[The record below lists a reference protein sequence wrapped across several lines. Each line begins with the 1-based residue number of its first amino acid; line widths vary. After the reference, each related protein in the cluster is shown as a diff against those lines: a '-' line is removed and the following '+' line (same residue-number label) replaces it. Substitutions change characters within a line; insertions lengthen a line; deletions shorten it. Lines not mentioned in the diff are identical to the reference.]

1 VLLKVVLFRVEF
13 IFTVAEI
20 LTGLVDQLIPP
31 PGIFNGFLPLEVK
44 LMTLLVQALEL
55 FRCLIKLNLC
65 SLSLC
70 DLLLKLSTFVAHLN
84 RQLLNLQS

>member
-1 VLLKVVLFRVEF
+1 MLLKVVLFRVEF

-20 LTGLVDQLIPP
+20 LTGLVDQLIPS

-55 FRCLIKLNLC
+55 LRCLIELNLC
-65 SLSLC
+65 SLSLRY
-70 DLLLKLSTFVAHLN
+70 LLLKLSTFVAHLN

>member
-1 VLLKVVLFRVEF
+1 MLLKVVLFRVEF

-31 PGIFNGFLPLEVK
+31 SGIFNRFLPLEVK

-55 FRCLIKLNLC
+55 LRCLIELNLC
-65 SLSLC
+65 SLSLR

>member
-1 VLLKVVLFRVEF
+1 MLLKVVLFRVEF

-31 PGIFNGFLPLEVK
+31 PGIFNGFLPLKVK

-55 FRCLIKLNLC
+55 LRCLIELNLC
-65 SLSLC
+65 SLSLR